1 MTAWHVTNATE
12 ISCSNKGPN
21 PSWCF
26 LTFFSPSLSRWLSLM
41 LLSENPINSTTI
53 SLTRVNK
60 SKYVYQIIK
69 IDVQQTVL
77 EGYESRVPKRGAD
90 ERHGNSLRDSNRACM
105 GNHPIIDTGFFF
117 LPKKYHW
124 HEVVVLQAQ
133 RRQSICKFLFSER
146 LPPRKRGSPS
156 YDPQENKSGGLQSC
170 LTRTVINQTNIHINI
185 RPATL
190 FYPFYQPQS
199 VSPLVGTW

>member
-1 MTAWHVTNATE
+1 
-12 ISCSNKGPN
+12 
-21 PSWCF
+21 
-26 LTFFSPSLSRWLSLM
+26 M

-117 LPKKYHW
+117 YQKNITDTKWLYYKHNGANLFVSFFFLTDYHRGR
-124 HEVVVLQAQ
+124 EREPVVRPTGKQE
-133 RRQSICKFLFSER
+133 RRITILF
-146 LPPRKRGSPS
+146 
-156 YDPQENKSGGLQSC
+156 D
-170 LTRTVINQTNIHINI
+170 
-185 RPATL
+185 
-190 FYPFYQPQS
+190 
-199 VSPLVGTW
+199 